1 MKAIKTIAFGL
12 FIFSS
17 TLVFS
22 QKTAE
27 EKANAQTNKMKT
39 ELNLTEEQVP
49 RVKEIN
55 LGIIQKNENI
65 MNNATMSETEKREI
79 IKSNNEARKAML
91 KNVLTSEQY
100 TKLELIIAEKKI
112 EKMKAK
118 RQVKDKVKNPQKD

>member
-1 MKAIKTIAFGL
+1 
-12 FIFSS
+12 
-17 TLVFS
+17 
-22 QKTAE
+22 
-27 EKANAQTNKMKT
+27 
-39 ELNLTEEQVP
+39 
-49 RVKEIN
+49 
-55 LGIIQKNENI
+55 
-65 MNNATMSETEKREI
+65 MSETEKREI